1 MKKWADMYQREKET
15 RILICIVI
23 ATVLFFVSITT
34 WICIESN
41 YEYKKAYQEG
51 LDAAVAGLVLEDCPY
66 SKPNWEGNA
75 WESGFKRGL
84 YELKM
89 DKALGV
95 K

>member
-1 MKKWADMYQREKET
+1 MKKWADMYQSEKENRIIT
-15 RILICIVI
+15 GILITVI
-23 ATVLFFVSITT
+23 LIFVFFLS
-34 WICIESN
+34 WACIEAH
-41 YEYKKAYQEG
+41 YTYKKAYQEG

-66 SKPNWEGNA
+66 GKPSCEINA

-84 YELKM
+84 YEVKM